1 MSVPDIAEIAR
12 LLEQLERCIA
22 DELES
27 EFLDFKPWQ
36 SPKVDL

>member
-27 EFLDFKPWQ
+27 EFLDFK
-36 SPKVDL
+36 